1 MGKVLMV
8 QGTGSHAGKSL
19 LAMEREYGRLA
30 DLVSRHPDMD
40 AVRRIA
46 GLSP

>member
-19 LAMEREYGRLA
+19 LVMEREYGRLA

-40 AVRRIA
+40 AVHRIA